1 MSSLGVHFM
10 EELKAKNNPDVWT
23 SKKKLRILLSE
34 IAEMSCQKAE

>member
-23 SKKKLRILLSE
+23 SKKLRILLSE